1 MQLFILFLESFKA
14 ASLLQILQ
22 DSLLQDAF
30 KGQKEERQE
39 WASYPNR

>member
-1 MQLFILFLESFKA
+1 MQLFILFLESLKV

-30 KGQKEERQE
+30 KGQKEECQE
-39 WASYPNR
+39 WASYSDR